1 MSGASSSSGSLE
13 GAEALKPVK
22 EGLMGKRLSHRVR
35 PTTPIPKGR
44 SYEEEEE
51 EEESEED
58 PHSTRPRSC
67 LEPGDQATYQ
77 R

>member
-51 EEESEED
+51 EEESEEE
-58 PHSTRPRSC
+58 PEHPAAARRPS
-67 LEPGDQATYQ
+67 G
-77 R
+77 